1 MQDFQ
6 WSLMLDT
13 GLTSLYCPQSLS
25 CSLGCDSDAIELHVD
40 LIYDH
45 YWPDDA
51 FFDSKET

>member
-1 MQDFQ
+1 
-6 WSLMLDT
+6 MLDT